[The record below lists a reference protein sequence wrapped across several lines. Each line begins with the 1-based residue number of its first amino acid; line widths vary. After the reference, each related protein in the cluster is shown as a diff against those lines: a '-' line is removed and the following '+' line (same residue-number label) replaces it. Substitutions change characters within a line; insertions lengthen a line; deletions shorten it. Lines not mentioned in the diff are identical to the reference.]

1 MFERYTEKARRVIF
15 FARYEASEF
24 GAQSIETE
32 HILLGLLREDRQLV
46 EQFLKS
52 PRRFLDAIRK
62 EIENRTGLRDKVPAS
77 VDMPLSPG
85 AKRVL
90 SLAAEE
96 SDRMGHRHIGTEHLL
111 LGILREEKSL
121 AAQILYER
129 GLRLDQVREEVDSF
143 HETEQRTAQEIEL
156 ESRVTDVKTVC
167 LERRFTRL
175 VNLLV
180 SKGVIGEDEKMMIN
194 TE

>member
-24 GAQSIETE
+24 GAQAIETE

-77 VDMPLSPG
+77 VDMPLSHG

-111 LGILREEKSL
+111 LGILREEQSL

-129 GLRLDQVREEVDSF
+129 GLRLDQVREDLDSF
-143 HETEQRTAQEIEL
+143 HETEHVTAREIEL
-156 ESRVTDVKTVC
+156 ESRVTDVKTVW

-180 SKGVIGEDEKMMIN
+180 SKGMIGEDEKLKIN